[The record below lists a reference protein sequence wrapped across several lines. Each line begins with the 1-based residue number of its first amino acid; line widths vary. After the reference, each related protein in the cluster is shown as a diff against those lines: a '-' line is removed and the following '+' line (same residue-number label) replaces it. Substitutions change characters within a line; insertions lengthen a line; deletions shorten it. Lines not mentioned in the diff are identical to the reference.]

1 MTDKHREILHAYLY
15 IVGGF
20 LMGLGMGIYI
30 CTSSFWQTFFDV
42 TQFPQPY
49 RVMIWMT
56 LFLLGQ
62 IITGYLWRIKFAVER
77 SNKPGRR
84 NDVSQSNT

>member
-20 LMGLGMGIYI
+20 LMGLGIGICI
-30 CTSSFWQTFFDV
+30 CTSSFWQTFFDIA
-42 TQFPQPY
+42 QFPQPY

-56 LFLLGQ
+56 LILLGQ
-62 IITGYLWRIKFAVER
+62 IIIGYLWRIKFAVEQ

>member
-1 MTDKHREILHAYLY
+1 MIDKHREILHAYLY

-30 CTSSFWQTFFDV
+30 CTSSFWQTVFDV

-49 RVMIWMT
+49 RVMISMT
-56 LFLLGQ
+56 FILLGQ

-84 NDVSQSNT
+84 NNVSQSNT